1 MKKKKWLALRAP
13 RLLLEIATI
22 VFGVL
27 LGLWLSEVQSNRQDD
42 RFVEKSVSVMKD
54 ELARN
59 FESLQVARKYHLE
72 LLPDLIIARDAE
84 RNSETVPELNYYGF
98 GTAETSTA
106 AYQTALSAGVFA
118 KLDPEYS
125 AKFAEA
131 YTRLSAVSETSDRYK
146 LSLSLR
152 RDDFLEIMPFAFSD
166 LLYGEDAALQ
176 AMATLIDEDAPI
188 SWLRETEARPY

>member
-1 MKKKKWLALRAP
+1 MTKQKASKLRIP

-27 LGLWLSEVQSNRQDD
+27 LGLWLSGLQSNKKEAQ
-42 RFVEKSVSVMKD
+42 FVEKSVSVMMD
-54 ELARN
+54 ELSRN
-59 FESLQVARKYHLE
+59 FKSVEASRKYHLE
-72 LLPDLIIARDAE
+72 LLPDLIDAREAS
-84 RNSETVPELNYYGF
+84 RKSETVPELNYYGF

-125 AKFAEA
+125 AQFAEA
-131 YTRLSAVSETSDRYK
+131 YTKLSAVSETSNRYK

-152 RDDFLEIMPFAFSD
+152 QNDFLEIMPFAFSD

-176 AMATLIDEDAPI
+176 AIAVLIEEDAPV
-188 SWLRETEARPY
+188 SWLKETEARPY